1 MANVQR
7 NFVAGK
13 MNKSLDERLLPNG
26 QYIDAVNVRLGS
38 TEASEIGAVE
48 NSKGNDSLTTLQYNG
63 ETLSAQA
70 RCIGAYALGEQET
83 MFWFV
88 HDPAF
93 GLGATGKCDMI
104 VSFNTQSETL
114 TYHIVSLDDGDGV
127 NTTLNFEKDEL
138 MLGVDFVDDLLFFT
152 DNYNPPRFINVKR
165 NYENPT
171 ATFIDQFSAESILVI
186 KRPPYTSPLIFPK
199 KGAGQNN
206 YLENRFVCFGY
217 RYRYADNE
225 YSATSPFSPPS
236 FVPGPF

>member
-1 MANVQR
+1 M
-7 NFVAGK
+7 
-13 MNKSLDERLLPNG
+13 PNG

-171 ATFIDQFSAESILVI
+171 ATFIDQFSAE
-186 KRPPYTSPLIFPK
+186 
-199 KGAGQNN
+199 
-206 YLENRFVCFGY
+206 
-217 RYRYADNE
+217 
-225 YSATSPFSPPS
+225 
-236 FVPGPF
+236 